1 VGYGGPHMA
10 VEEGERPGAG
20 LGTSVGLFVSL
31 AGVSAAITMV
41 YLGMRSVMAIG
52 GACAEGGPFTPV
64 HPCPKGIPAVMVGGI
79 WLGLI
84 FAGLYVWQSIRAGA
98 PSLAVLL
105 WPALFLSLGWNF
117 LEFGVN
123 PPREGAGLDGGW
135 LVCAVVFLLMGAIPL
150 ALVLPSLVRR
160 FRGIEPRPGLAAVL
174 RTVGGPYRIRF
185 PTPAFFDRFDPRA
198 RRVDTRSSRAIGPP
212 TLADSP
218 LTASPPPGPGAGQA
232 RSGDLVSK
240 LERLAAL
247 HRAGA
252 LDDQEYEA
260 AKREILASGGAT

>member
-1 VGYGGPHMA
+1 MA

-150 ALVLPSLVRR
+150 VLVLPSLVRR
-160 FRGIEPRPGLAAVL
+160 FRGVEPRPGLMAGL
-174 RTVGGPYRIRF
+174 RTLGGPYRIRF
-185 PTPAFFDRFDPRA
+185 PTPAFFDRFDPRV
-198 RRVDTRSSRAIGPP
+198 RPRAETGSTLEPRPSPSP
-212 TLADSP
+212 TADAP
-218 LTASPPPGPGAGQA
+218 EAPGAGP
-232 RSGDLVSK
+232 RPGTKPSGDLVSQ

-260 AKREILASGGAT
+260 AKREVLASGGTT

>member
-1 VGYGGPHMA
+1 MA

-20 LGTSVGLFVSL
+20 LGASVGVFVSL

-41 YLGMRSVMAIG
+41 FLGMRSVMAIG
-52 GACAEGGPFTPV
+52 GACAEGGPFTPAR
-64 HPCPKGIPAVMVGGI
+64 PCPKGIPLVMVGGI

-84 FAGLYVWQSIRAGA
+84 FAGLYVWQSIREGA

-123 PPREGAGLDGGW
+123 PRREGAGLDGGW

-150 ALVLPSLVRR
+150 VLALPSLVRR
-160 FRGIEPRPGLAAVL
+160 FRGIESRSGLTGAL
-174 RTVGGPYRIRF
+174 RTLGGPYRIRF

-198 RRVDTRSSRAIGPP
+198 RARVETAAAPEPGPSPSSDAPVGASGPGSGPP
-212 TLADSP
+212 
-218 LTASPPPGPGAGQA
+218 G
-232 RSGDLVSK
+232 RSGDLVSQ

-260 AKREILASGGAT
+260 AKREVLASGGAT